1 MLLILVVSTAIIGSE
16 IVLLLVI
23 VGGSVK
29 IAKRVAVSRGVGT
42 AEAFPAIGLM
52 AHLHL

>member
-1 MLLILVVSTAIIGSE
+1 MLLILVVSTAIGSE

-23 VGGSVK
+23 VSGSVK
-29 IAKRVAVSRGVGT
+29 IAKGMAVSRGIS
-42 AEAFPAIGLM
+42 AAKAFPAIGLM